1 MTDLSKLK
9 CVACQGGEPTLTD
22 EQINDLLPQVREWRV
37 KEENGEKR
45 PFERLIHTP
54 NYHRR

>member
-1 MTDLSKLK
+1 MHNPRSGD
-9 CVACQGGEPTLTD
+9 AD
-22 EQINDLLPQVREWRV
+22 ER
-37 KEENGEKR
+37 EENGEKR